1 MDASSSSREKEA
13 RSLVDMTVRLLS
25 EVAALTLCER
35 KVLSP
40 PAMAAWW
47 VRGLRRRSRSEEG
60 EGEGAGAGAAELVVN
75 SNEDDGGGGE
85 VAARGVL
92 GGRERRDVGGLREAA
107 LRCSRRGRSGG
118 RAVPEWG

>member
-40 PAMAAWW
+40 PAMTAWW
-47 VRGLRRRSRSEEG
+47 IRGLRWRSRSEEG
-60 EGEGAGAGAAELVVN
+60 EGEGECAGAVEDVVN
-75 SNEDDGGGGE
+75 NDGGGGGGE

-92 GGRERRDVGGLREAA
+92 DGRERRDVDGLREAA
-107 LRCSRRGRSGG
+107 LRCSRRGRSGSRG
-118 RAVPEWG
+118 APEWG